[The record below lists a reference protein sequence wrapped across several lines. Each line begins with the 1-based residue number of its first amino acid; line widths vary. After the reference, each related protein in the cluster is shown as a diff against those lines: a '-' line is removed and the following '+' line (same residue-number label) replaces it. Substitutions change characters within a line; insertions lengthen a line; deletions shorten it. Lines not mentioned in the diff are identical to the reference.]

1 MPESTAP
8 PRLRVPG
15 APLTFEQRGFSRPR
29 PNGHKRPPS
38 GQRFHLWVSGC
49 QMNESD
55 ADYLAQGMTAAGFS
69 AVSELDQADIA
80 ILVTC
85 CVRQNAE
92 QKAYGKFRELKA
104 WKRARPGRAIAMTGC
119 MANKEKDR
127 LYERLPDLDYRF
139 DMRQYEA
146 FIHDLQGEYETDPA
160 QTGGAVLQ
168 HGLTAYVPAIFGC
181 NEVCSF
187 CIVPFVRGIERSR
200 PLDDVVEDV
209 RRFAGQGVREVT
221 LLGQT
226 INSYRDPESRARLA
240 ELLEA
245 VERVPGIWRVR
256 FLTSHPRH
264 VHDDLLFAI
273 RDLPRVCEHL
283 HLPFQSG
290 DDAILKQ
297 MRRRYTTEEYRAI
310 IAHARS
316 LVPDLSVS
324 TDVIVGYPGET
335 EEQFRRTLDLLEEIK
350 FDVVHIQGFSPRPRT
365 TAARQPDDIL
375 PAEKKRRINVLLDAQ
390 RRIAEEANRRWLGRT
405 VEVLVER
412 VDQDGFSGRTRQ
424 NKVLVGSAPL
434 GVEPGTVRRV
444 RVEQATAWQLK
455 GQALN

>member
-1 MPESTAP
+1 MAESAAT
-8 PRLRVPG
+8 PRLRIPG
-15 APLTFEQRGFSRPR
+15 APLPFEPHAFRRPR
-29 PNGHKRPPS
+29 PNGYKRSPS
-38 GQRFHLWVSGC
+38 GERFHLWVSGC

-55 ADYLAQGMTAAGFS
+55 ADYLSQGLTAAGFR
-69 AVSELDQADIA
+69 AVTDLDQADLA

-92 QKAYGKFRELKA
+92 QKAYGKFRELGA

-146 FIHDLQGEYETDPA
+146 FIEDLQGEYETDPA
-160 QTGGAVLQ
+160 QTGGVVLQ
-168 HGLTAYVPAIFGC
+168 HGLTAYVPVIFGC

-187 CIVPFVRGIERSR
+187 CIVPFVRGTERSR
-200 PLDDVVEDV
+200 PIQDVVDDV
-209 RRFAGQGVREVT
+209 RRFANQGVREVP

-226 INSYRDPESRARLA
+226 FTSYRDRDTKAGLPT
-240 ELLEA
+240 LLEA

-256 FLTSHPRH
+256 FLPSHPRH

-297 MRRRYTTEEYRAI
+297 MRRRYTIEEYRAI

-316 LVPDLSVS
+316 LVADLSVS

-335 EEQFRRTLDLLEEIK
+335 EEQFQRTLELLEEIK

-365 TAARQPDDIL
+365 TAARQPDDVL

-390 RRIAEEANRRWLGRT
+390 RRIAEDANRRWLGRT
-405 VEVLVER
+405 VEGLVER
-412 VDQDGFSGRTRQ
+412 AADGEFSGRTRP
-424 NKVLVGSAPL
+424 NRGVLGAAPH
-434 GVEPGTVRRV
+434 GAEVGTVRLV
-444 RVEQATAWQLK
+444 QVEQATAWQLK
-455 GQALN
+455 GHALN

>member
-15 APLTFEQRGFSRPR
+15 APLTFEPHTFARPR
-29 PNGHKRPPS
+29 PNGRKRPPS

-55 ADYLAQGMTAAGFS
+55 ADYLTQGMTAAGFT
-69 AVSELDQADIA
+69 AVADLDQADIA

-85 CVRQNAE
+85 SVRQNAE
-92 QKAYGKFRELKA
+92 QKAYGRFRELKA
-104 WKRARPGRAIAMTGC
+104 WKRARPGRTIAMTGC

-146 FIHDLQGEYETDPA
+146 FIQDLQGEYEP
-160 QTGGAVLQ
+160 V
-168 HGLTAYVPAIFGC
+168 IFGC

-187 CIVPFVRGIERSR
+187 CIVPFVRGTERSR
-200 PLDDVVEDV
+200 PLRDVVDDV
-209 RRFAGQGVREVT
+209 RRFANQGVREVT

-226 INSYRDPESRARLA
+226 VNSYRDPDTKAGLA
-240 ELLEA
+240 TLLEA

-297 MRRRYTTEEYRAI
+297 MRRRYTIEEYRAI

-316 LVPDLSVS
+316 LIVDLSVS

-335 EEQFRRTLDLLEEIK
+335 EEQFQRTLDLLEEIK

-365 TAARQPDDIL
+365 TAARQADDVS

-390 RRIAEEANRRWLGRT
+390 RRIAEAANRRWLGRT

-412 VDQDGFSGRTRQ
+412 VEDGEFSGRTRQ
-424 NKVLVGSAPL
+424 NKVVVGAAPL
-434 GVEPGTVRRV
+434 GAEAGSVRQVHVEL
-444 RVEQATAWQLK
+444 ATAWQLK